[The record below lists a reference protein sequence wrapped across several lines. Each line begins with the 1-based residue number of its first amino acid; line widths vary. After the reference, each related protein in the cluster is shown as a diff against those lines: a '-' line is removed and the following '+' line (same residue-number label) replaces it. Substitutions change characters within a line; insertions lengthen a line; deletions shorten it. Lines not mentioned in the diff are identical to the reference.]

1 MDTPMLS
8 DFPKVRCPFIRQTF
22 DVNKADWKK
31 HGSSLGLREPKVYL
45 AVDQINPG
53 YEWVFEDK
61 HTIAVEKLDGT
72 NIKILMKDGRLV
84 TVQNRLNVIDPLQIM
99 KGKPFLMEGIFQ
111 ALGKNY
117 IHADGEQ
124 AGELIGPKLQGNPYE
139 LLVHEWYP
147 FEKAANDL
155 KYKSFHEHERNFDN
169 WSNWFKDFLFS
180 RYYTKKASKAGSDKQ
195 VMAEGV
201 IFYNHERKAQGL
213 SYMAKLR
220 RDMFDW
226 YYTDKIEIL
235 NYQKSGRTEIENQE
249 EMD

>member
-1 MDTPMLS
+1 
-8 DFPKVRCPFIRQTF
+8 
-22 DVNKADWKK
+22 
-31 HGSSLGLREPKVYL
+31 
-45 AVDQINPG
+45 
-53 YEWVFEDK
+53 
-61 HTIAVEKLDGT
+61 
-72 NIKILMKDGRLV
+72 
-84 TVQNRLNVIDPLQIM
+84 
-99 KGKPFLMEGIFQ
+99 MEGIFQ

-117 IHADGEQ
+117 IHPDGEQ

-226 YYTDKIEIL
+226 YYSDKIEIF
-235 NYQKSGRTEIENQE
+235 NYQKSGREETESQD